1 MINLLLFE
9 RRKNGSPNKGSFS
22 FYNTVRETY
31 TPFYEKKGCVY
42 MLYIIMAIVI
52 WVGLTKLDEL
62 NLNEEFKKAEVEGYE
77 LTIINE

>member
-1 MINLLLFE
+1 
-9 RRKNGSPNKGSFS
+9 
-22 FYNTVRETY
+22 
-31 TPFYEKKGCVY
+31 